1 MVRRKKRGE
10 GGLGLPRLG
19 YLFTLEQRRR
29 KYASHSLHCR
39 TSSLLSSLA
48 IPAHFPTTISFN
60 KPSSSSPAPPRSR
73 PRRTPPFSQLP
84 GHHIA
89 INEGESS
96 SKGANWGFASGCHS
110 TTPFPLPFRRFR
122 LQSERVL
129 KICTISQT
137 NLTYYITAV
146 CGGVTDRKA
155 QKLLAKAGAPIKMGG
170 AEEYTSE

>member
-1 MVRRKKRGE
+1 METFWSGERK
-10 GGLGLPRLG
+10 GGKGDSASLG

-48 IPAHFPTTISFN
+48 IPAHFPTTISF

-96 SKGANWGFASGCHS
+96 SKGANWGFASGWLPQYHS
-110 TTPFPLPFRRFR
+110 LPSFLPPSFATFPT
-122 LQSERVL
+122 SERTST
-129 KICTISQT
+129 K
-137 NLTYYITAV
+137 NLHN
-146 CGGVTDRKA
+146 
-155 QKLLAKAGAPIKMGG
+155 Q
-170 AEEYTSE
+170 